1 MPRSEARSTVR
12 IAHLTGATIA
22 DAPQCC
28 VGCTWWQARAGSVRA
43 PDKKRW
49 LDGVQE
55 SFGPWGKLYFD
66 SGRLIALLQYGPAG
80 AFARPRDLPAGP
92 ASDDAVL
99 VTCSFLVEIS
109 SPWALQ
115 SLFLACIGEVRDGGF
130 PALEA
135 FAHRHD
141 EGETFPARFLRHRTV
156 FPRDFLADLGFR
168 TLRTAGR
175 IELMRLELGGIV
187 QVEDESSAVAR
198 AWAAL
203 RTARAGTMPAPVR

>member
-1 MPRSEARSTVR
+1 MQARKRLCSAHGLEISTRKLQVTSTASSEA
-12 IAHLTGATIA
+12 G
-22 DAPQCC
+22 
-28 VGCTWWQARAGSVRA
+28 
-43 PDKKRW
+43 
-49 LDGVQE
+49 
-55 SFGPWGKLYFD
+55 
-66 SGRLIALLQYGPAG
+66 
-80 AFARPRDLPAGP
+80 
-92 ASDDAVL
+92 
-99 VTCSFLVEIS
+99 
-109 SPWALQ
+109 
-115 SLFLACIGEVRDGGF
+115 

-135 FAHRHD
+135 FAYRHD